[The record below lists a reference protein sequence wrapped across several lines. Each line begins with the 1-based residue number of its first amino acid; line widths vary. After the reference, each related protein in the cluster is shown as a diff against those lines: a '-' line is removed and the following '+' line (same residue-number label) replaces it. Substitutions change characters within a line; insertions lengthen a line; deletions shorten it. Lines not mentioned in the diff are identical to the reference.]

1 MGGSA
6 GVHVRFDTGPS
17 SSATPISLELL
28 IPHDNSKPISP
39 QNLPRSNIMGKRK
52 TCESGDSRPLDCDDT
67 TPLANPNTPTDTQT
81 RSEWNLRKRRAL
93 NPTRYAFGV
102 TFVYDECKIRDVCGC
117 SSWPTFFDKFVG
129 DFTAMKFNGSVP
141 PMQRAERLSNSQIF
155 AYWLSSGKNA
165 HDDAHAEWQLW
176 RNFLESSARPSSPDI
191 DNTARECGIRKLYV
205 HKVSRIN
212 GDAWDWFPEDYLRDF
227 DDNDVL
233 VFETSGNDHIHAKVE
248 ESVPTDFTH
257 QKEATV
263 KREELDR
270 QPFKILDSASNN
282 LQVERKHVQVDIN
295 VRQNPRRKRSSQRPA
310 NRTSESVLK
319 KRSVKDELYSPIMK
333 KTMLRKGDASGTT
346 VDKRPPRL
354 VKNEGSLDLDINGS
368 TRKAPGNAVAGIAVP
383 TMSRNAR
390 RKRNRRLRKEFQKL
404 ALRQPVLLIDSSSRP
419 LNTPQALTIGE
430 YLAIMTESVLVLDSS
445 V

>member
-1 MGGSA
+1 MTK
-6 GVHVRFDTGPS
+6 FD
-17 SSATPISLELL
+17 I
-28 IPHDNSKPISP
+28 
-39 QNLPRSNIMGKRK
+39 
-52 TCESGDSRPLDCDDT
+52 
-67 TPLANPNTPTDTQT
+67 
-81 RSEWNLRKRRAL
+81 
-93 NPTRYAFGV
+93 Y
-102 TFVYDECKIRDVCGC
+102 
-117 SSWPTFFDKFVG
+117 
-129 DFTAMKFNGSVP
+129 
-141 PMQRAERLSNSQIF
+141 IF
-155 AYWLSSGKNA
+155 CA
-165 HDDAHAEWQLW
+165 H
-176 RNFLESSARPSSPDI
+176 S
-191 DNTARECGIRKLYV
+191 
-205 HKVSRIN
+205 
-212 GDAWDWFPEDYLRDF
+212 
-227 DDNDVL
+227 
-233 VFETSGNDHIHAKVE
+233 FETSGNDHIHAKVE

-270 QPFKILDSASNN
+270 QPFKNLDSASNN

-295 VRQNPRRKRSSQRPA
+295 VRQNPRRKRSSRRPA

-319 KRSVKDELYSPIMK
+319 KRSVKDELYSPMMK
-333 KTMLRKGDASGTT
+333 KTMLRQGDASGTT
-346 VDKRPPRL
+346 VDKRPSRL

-368 TRKAPGNAVAGIAVP
+368 TRKAPDNAVASIAVP